1 MFIIK
6 TEVHKID
13 VKPEEEDPLI
23 EITII
28 LKIKIT
34 MKKRTHSIT
43 KRKFQDKLLWVKISL
58 EKKLF
63 RCRRKI

>member
-23 EITII
+23 EISII

-43 KRKFQDKLLWVKISL
+43 KRKFQDTTFVG
-58 EKKLF
+58 
-63 RCRRKI
+63 

>member
-34 MKKRTHSIT
+34 MKKRAHSIT
-43 KRKFQDKLLWVKISL
+43 KRKFQDTTFVG
-58 EKKLF
+58 
-63 RCRRKI
+63 